1 MSQLQSASRVGLST
15 LSAGRLFAP
24 KNEENRM
31 NVRSPGH
38 HITRRIKLITCIS
51 ALVTAFV
58 VALPQVGHAQ
68 NVTPPPVPDRLQ
80 APIPEGNEAFL
91 IGHAFGSQDYVC
103 AASGSGVA
111 FVLTTP
117 EAVLFDNPAHRVI
130 NHFFS
135 PNPVEGGTIRATW
148 QSTRNS
154 SVFWGKG
161 VATATAA
168 SDPDFVAPDA
178 IAWVTLSQAGVLEG
192 SGTGDNLAVATFVQR
207 VNTVGGLAPSIGCN
221 SPADLE
227 KTAFVPYEADY
238 VFFRNPTATTAV
250 PERN

>member
-1 MSQLQSASRVGLST
+1 
-15 LSAGRLFAP
+15 
-24 KNEENRM
+24 M
-31 NVRSPGH
+31 NVRSTGH
-38 HITRRIKLITCIS
+38 HITRRINLIACIS
-51 ALVTAFV
+51 ALATAFV
-58 VALPQVGHAQ
+58 VAVPQVGQAQ

-80 APIPEGNEAFL
+80 VTDGSEAFL
-91 IGHAFGSQDYVC
+91 IGHAFGTQDYVC

-154 SVFWGKG
+154 SVFWGQG
-161 VATATAA
+161 VAVATAAT
-168 SDPDFVAPDA
+168 DPDFVAPDA
-178 IAWVTLSQAGVLEG
+178 IAWVTLSRAGVLEG
-192 SGTGDNLAVATFVQR
+192 SGTGDNLAVTTFVQR
-207 VNTVGGLAPSIGCN
+207 VNTVGGLAPSTGCN
-221 SPADLE
+221 SAADIGK

-238 VFFRNPTATTAV
+238 VFYRKPTATTAA

>member
-1 MSQLQSASRVGLST
+1 
-15 LSAGRLFAP
+15 
-24 KNEENRM
+24 M
-31 NVRSPGH
+31 NIRNTGH
-38 HITRRIKLITCIS
+38 HITRRIRLIACIS
-51 ALVTAFV
+51 ALGTAFV
-58 VALPQVGHAQ
+58 VALPQVGHAK
-68 NVTPPPVPDRLQ
+68 NVTPPPVPGTLQ
-80 APIPEGNEAFL
+80 VPEGNEAFL

-103 AASGSGVA
+103 AASGAGVA

-117 EAVLFDNPAHRVI
+117 EAVLFDNPARRVI

-154 SVFWGKG
+154 SVFWGKL
-161 VATATAA
+161 VHAATFAT
-168 SDPDFVAPDA
+168 DPDFVAQDA
-178 IAWVTLSQAGVLEG
+178 IAWVLLSRAGVLEG
-192 SGTGDNLAVATFVQR
+192 SGNGDNLAVATFVQR

-221 SPADLE
+221 SPVDIG

-238 VFFRNPTATTAV
+238 VFYRNPTATTAV

>member
-1 MSQLQSASRVGLST
+1 
-15 LSAGRLFAP
+15 
-24 KNEENRM
+24 M
-31 NVRSPGH
+31 NIRNTGH
-38 HITRRIKLITCIS
+38 LIARRIGLIARLG
-51 ALVTAFV
+51 ALGTVFV

-68 NVTPPPVPDRLQ
+68 NVTPPAVPDRLQ
-80 APIPEGNEAFL
+80 VEEGNEAFL

-135 PNPVEGGTIRATW
+135 PNPGEGGTIRATW

-154 SVFWGKG
+154 SVFWGKLDKA
-161 VATATAA
+161 ATFDT
-168 SDPDFVAPDA
+168 DPDFVSKDA
-178 IAWVTLSQAGVLEG
+178 IAWLLLSRAGVLEG
-192 SGTGDNLAVATFVQR
+192 SGNGDNLAAATFVQR

-221 SPADLE
+221 SPDDLR
-227 KTAFVPYEADY
+227 KTAIVPYEADY
-238 VFFRNPTATTAV
+238 VFYRDATATTAV
-250 PERN
+250 PKRN

>member
-1 MSQLQSASRVGLST
+1 MNIRST
-15 LSAGRLFAP
+15 
-24 KNEENRM
+24 
-31 NVRSPGH
+31 GH
-38 HITRRIKLITCIS
+38 QITRRMRLIACIGV
-51 ALVTAFV
+51 LGTAFV

-68 NVTPPPVPDRLQ
+68 NVTPPPVPGTLEV
-80 APIPEGNEAFL
+80 PEGNEAFL

-117 EAVLFDNPAHRVI
+117 EAVLFDNPARRVV

-154 SVFWGKG
+154 SVFWGKL
-161 VATATAA
+161 VHAATFAT
-168 SDPDFVAPDA
+168 DPDFVAPDA
-178 IAWVTLSQAGVLEG
+178 IAWLTLSRAGVLEG
-192 SGTGDNLAVATFVQR
+192 SGNGDNLAAATFVQR
-207 VNTVGGLAPSIGCN
+207 VNTVGGLAPSIGCS
-221 SPADLE
+221 SPADIG

-238 VFFRNPTATTAV
+238 VFYRNPTATTAV
-250 PERN
+250 PGRN

>member
-1 MSQLQSASRVGLST
+1 
-15 LSAGRLFAP
+15 
-24 KNEENRM
+24 M
-31 NVRSPGH
+31 NIRNTGH
-38 HITRRIKLITCIS
+38 HITRRIRLIACIS
-51 ALVTAFV
+51 ALGTAFV
-58 VALPQVGHAQ
+58 VALPQVGHAK
-68 NVTPPPVPDRLQ
+68 NVTPPPVPGTLQ
-80 APIPEGNEAFL
+80 VPEGNEAFL

-117 EAVLFDNPAHRVI
+117 EAVLFDNPARRVI

-154 SVFWGKG
+154 SVFWGK
-161 VATATAA
+161 VVHAATSAT
-168 SDPDFVAPDA
+168 DPDFVALDA
-178 IAWVTLSQAGVLEG
+178 IAWVLLSQAGVLEG
-192 SGTGDNLAVATFVQR
+192 SGNGDNLAAATFVQR

-221 SPADLE
+221 SPADIG

-238 VFFRNPTATTAV
+238 VFYTNPIATTAG

>member
-1 MSQLQSASRVGLST
+1 
-15 LSAGRLFAP
+15 
-24 KNEENRM
+24 M
-31 NVRSPGH
+31 NVRSTGH
-38 HITRRIKLITCIS
+38 HITRRIKLIACIS
-51 ALVTAFV
+51 ALGTAFV

-68 NVTPPPVPDRLQ
+68 NVTPPQVPDRLQ
-80 APIPEGNEAFL
+80 VRDGSEAFL
-91 IGHAFGSQDYVC
+91 IGHAFGTQDYVC

-154 SVFWGKG
+154 SVFWGQG
-161 VATATAA
+161 VAVATAAT
-168 SDPDFVAPDA
+168 DPDFVAPDA
-178 IAWVTLSQAGVLEG
+178 IAWVTLSRAGVLQG

-207 VNTVGGLAPSIGCN
+207 VNTVGGLAPSTGCS
-221 SPADLE
+221 SPDDLGT
-227 KTAFVPYEADY
+227 TAFVPYEADY
-238 VFFRNPTATTAV
+238 VFFANPVATAAV

>member
-1 MSQLQSASRVGLST
+1 
-15 LSAGRLFAP
+15 
-24 KNEENRM
+24 M
-31 NVRSPGH
+31 NVRSSGH
-38 HITRRIKLITCIS
+38 HITRRIKLIACIS
-51 ALVTAFV
+51 ALGTAFV

-68 NVTPPPVPDRLQ
+68 NVIAPPVPDRIQ
-80 APIPEGNEAFL
+80 VTDGSEAFL

-117 EAVLFDNPAHRVI
+117 EAVLFDNPARRVI

-154 SVFWGKG
+154 SVFWGQA
-161 VATATAA
+161 VAIATAA
-168 SDPDFVAPDA
+168 TDPDFVAPDA
-178 IAWVTLSQAGVLEG
+178 IAWVTLKRVGVLEG
-192 SGTGDNLAVATFVQR
+192 SGNGDNLAVATFVQR
-207 VNTVGGLAPSIGCN
+207 VNTVGGLAPSIGCT
-221 SPADLE
+221 SPDDIG

-238 VFFRNPTATTAV
+238 VFYRNPSAAPAV

>member
-1 MSQLQSASRVGLST
+1 
-15 LSAGRLFAP
+15 
-24 KNEENRM
+24 M
-31 NVRSPGH
+31 NVRSTGH
-38 HITRRIKLITCIS
+38 HITRRIKLIACIS

-80 APIPEGNEAFL
+80 APIPEGNVAFL

-117 EAVLFDNPAHRVI
+117 EAVLFDNPARRVI

-154 SVFWGKG
+154 SVFWGKL
-161 VATATAA
+161 VHAATFAT
-168 SDPDFVAPDA
+168 DPDFVAPDA
-178 IAWVTLSQAGVLEG
+178 IAWLLLSRAGVLEG
-192 SGTGDNLAVATFVQR
+192 SGNGDNLAAATFVQR

-221 SPADLE
+221 SPADILH
-227 KTAFVPYEADY
+227 TAFVPYEADY
-238 VFFRNPTATTAV
+238 VFYFDPTATTAASK
-250 PERN
+250 RN